1 MEAAPR
7 TSSDAADFCN
17 RLRAEYILVFSVSV
31 KQIDAFQGLSWS
43 GKQIRNARSQ
53 AGKIRTLPLALQT
66 AFFAIRRRPTTD
78 GCILLAAAWLKSAWA
93 SPQAEIPLPGS
104 TASCAVEDAMNA
116 AGAKTKEQLCQ
127 GVSRV
132 DEPCD
137 LPAKQYCER
146 CGQWFCRAHF
156 PDPDWHSCAPDQGT
170 G

>member
-1 MEAAPR
+1 
-7 TSSDAADFCN
+7 
-17 RLRAEYILVFSVSV
+17 
-31 KQIDAFQGLSWS
+31 
-43 GKQIRNARSQ
+43 
-53 AGKIRTLPLALQT
+53 
-66 AFFAIRRRPTTD
+66 
-78 GCILLAAAWLKSAWA
+78 
-93 SPQAEIPLPGS
+93 
-104 TASCAVEDAMNA
+104 MNA
-116 AGAKTKEQLCQ
+116 AGAKTKEHLCQ

>member
-1 MEAAPR
+1 LEAAPR
-7 TSSDAADFCN
+7 TSSDAAGFCN
-17 RLRAEYILVFSVSV
+17 RLRAEDILVFLSVSSRLTR
-31 KQIDAFQGLSWS
+31 F
-43 GKQIRNARSQ
+43 RNYGRPESKFGILCLKPERLARF
-53 AGKIRTLPLALQT
+53 PFALQR

-146 CGQWFCRAHF
+146 CGQWFCPAHF